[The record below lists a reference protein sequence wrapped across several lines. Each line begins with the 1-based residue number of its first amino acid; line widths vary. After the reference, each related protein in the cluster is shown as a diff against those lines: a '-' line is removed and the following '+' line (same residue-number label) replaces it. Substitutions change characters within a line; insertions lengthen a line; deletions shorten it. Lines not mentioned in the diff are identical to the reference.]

1 MIKFIFYYF
10 LLTIA
15 SFEASS
21 HEFTPAQL
29 EITQISERDYLVNWK
44 FPINQVSKS
53 KIKFPEFCSSE
64 EDLFPKRSGKYL
76 EEIIELNCAESL
88 KGSTLNVSNMSFM
101 TDVMVT
107 IRFVNDEIFQDYITS
122 ENADLV
128 IPSEV
133 EYSNFSYL
141 FMGFEHLLG
150 GYDHILF
157 VFGLVFLISG
167 WFNLIKTITSFTLAH
182 SITLALSSLGVIR
195 LPQIATEAVI
205 ALTIIY
211 LAYEILDKKD
221 LRKIPW
227 HIPFGFG
234 LIHGFGFAG
243 ALMEIGF
250 SGQSLFQT
258 LLLFNVGIE
267 LAQLSLLPIIFL
279 FIFFFTKMN
288 LRNEFKAVSA
298 FSIGGISSYWF
309 LERTLNLFYA

>member
-29 EITQISERDYLVNWK
+29 EITQISKSDYLVNWK

-76 EEIIELNCAESL
+76 QEIIELNCSESL

-288 LRNEFKAVSA
+288 LRNEFKTVSA

-309 LERTLNLFYA
+309 LERTLNLFYT

>member
-29 EITQISERDYLVNWK
+29 EITQISESDYLVNWK

-76 EEIIELNCAESL
+76 QEIIELNCSESL

-122 ENADLV
+122 ENSDLV

-182 SITLALSSLGVIR
+182 SITLALSSIGVIR

-279 FIFFFTKMN
+279 LIFFFTKMN
-288 LRNEFKAVSA
+288 LRNEFKTVSA

>member
-29 EITQISERDYLVNWK
+29 EITQISKSDYLVNWK

-76 EEIIELNCAESL
+76 QEIIELNCSESL

-122 ENADLV
+122 EKADLV

-182 SITLALSSLGVIR
+182 SITLALSSIGVIR

-279 FIFFFTKMN
+279 FIFFFTKSN
-288 LRNEFKAVSA
+288 LRNEFKTVSA

>member
-29 EITQISERDYLVNWK
+29 EITQISKSDYLVNWK

-76 EEIIELNCAESL
+76 QEIIELNCSESL

-122 ENADLV
+122 EKADLV

-182 SITLALSSLGVIR
+182 SITLALSSIGVIR

-279 FIFFFTKMN
+279 LIFFFTKMN
-288 LRNEFKAVSA
+288 LRSEFKTVSA

-309 LERTLNLFYA
+309 LERTLNLFYV

>member
-29 EITQISERDYLVNWK
+29 EITQISESDYLVNWK

-76 EEIIELNCAESL
+76 QEIIELNCSESL

-107 IRFVNDEIFQDYITS
+107 IRFVDDEIFQDYITS
-122 ENADLV
+122 EKAELV
-128 IPSEV
+128 IPSKV

-182 SITLALSSLGVIR
+182 SITLVLSSIGVIR

-279 FIFFFTKMN
+279 FVFFFTKMN
-288 LRNEFKAVSA
+288 LRNEFKTVSA

-309 LERTLNLFYA
+309 LERTLNLFYT

>member
-29 EITQISERDYLVNWK
+29 EITQISESDYLVNWK

-76 EEIIELNCAESL
+76 QEIIELNCSESL

-122 ENADLV
+122 ENSDLV

-182 SITLALSSLGVIR
+182 SITLALSSIGVIR

-288 LRNEFKAVSA
+288 LRNEFKTVSA

>member
-29 EITQISERDYLVNWK
+29 EITQISKSDYLVNWK

-76 EEIIELNCAESL
+76 QEIIELNCSESL

-122 ENADLV
+122 EKADLV

-182 SITLALSSLGVIR
+182 SITLALSSIGVIR

>member
-29 EITQISERDYLVNWK
+29 EVTQISESDYLVNWK

-76 EEIIELNCAESL
+76 QEIIELNCSESL

-122 ENADLV
+122 ENSDLV

-182 SITLALSSLGVIR
+182 SITLALSSIGVIR

-279 FIFFFTKMN
+279 LIFFFTKMN
-288 LRNEFKAVSA
+288 LRNEFKTVSA

-309 LERTLNLFYA
+309 LERTLNLFYV

>member
-29 EITQISERDYLVNWK
+29 EITQISESDYLVNWK

>member
-29 EITQISERDYLVNWK
+29 EITQISESDYLVNWK

-76 EEIIELNCAESL
+76 QEIIELNCSESL

-122 ENADLV
+122 ENSDLV

-182 SITLALSSLGVIR
+182 SITLALSSIGVIR

-279 FIFFFTKMN
+279 LIFFFTKMN
-288 LRNEFKAVSA
+288 LRNEFKTVSA

-309 LERTLNLFYA
+309 LERTLNLFYV

>member
-29 EITQISERDYLVNWK
+29 EITQISKSDYLVNWK

-76 EEIIELNCAESL
+76 QEIVELNCSESL

-122 ENADLV
+122 EKADLV

-182 SITLALSSLGVIR
+182 SITLALSSIGVIR

-258 LLLFNVGIE
+258 LLLFNLGIE

-288 LRNEFKAVSA
+288 LRNEFK
-298 FSIGGISSYWF
+298 I
-309 LERTLNLFYA
+309 

>member
-1 MIKFIFYYF
+1 MSKLVLYFF
-10 LLTIA
+10 LLVVA
-15 SFEASS
+15 SFEVSS

-29 EITQISERDYLVNWK
+29 EITQISESDYLVNWK
-44 FPINQVSKS
+44 FPLNQSTKLRIN
-53 KIKFPEFCSSE
+53 FPEFCSSE
-64 EDLFPKRSGKYL
+64 DDLFPKRSGKYL
-76 EEIIELNCAESL
+76 LEIIELNCKEPL
-88 KGSTLNVSNMSFM
+88 KGSTLNVTNMSFM

-107 IRFVNDEIFQDYITS
+107 IRFINDEVFQDYITS
-122 ENADLV
+122 ENSELV
-128 IPSEV
+128 IPNEV

-167 WFNLIKTITSFTLAH
+167 WFNLIKTITSFTIAH
-182 SITLALSSLGVIR
+182 SITLALSSLGVVK
-195 LPQIATEAVI
+195 LPQTATEAVI

-267 LAQLSLLPIIFL
+267 LAQLSLLPIIFFL
-279 FIFFFTKMN
+279 IFLFTKVN
-288 LRNEFKAVSA
+288 LKNEFKTISA
-298 FSIGGISSYWF
+298 FAIGGISCYWF
-309 LERTLNLFYA
+309 IERTVNLFIV

>member
-1 MIKFIFYYF
+1 V
-10 LLTIA
+10 
-15 SFEASS
+15 SFETSS

-29 EITQISERDYLVNWK
+29 EITQISESDYLVNWK
-44 FPINQVSKS
+44 FPLNQPSKS
-53 KIKFPEFCSSE
+53 EIKFPEFCSSE
-64 EDLFPKRSGKYL
+64 DDLFPKRSGKYL
-76 EEIIELNCAESL
+76 LEIIELNCSKSL
-88 KGSTLNVSNMSFM
+88 KGSILNVTNMSFM

-107 IRFVNDEIFQDYITS
+107 VRFFNDEVFQNYITS
-122 ENADLV
+122 ENTDLLIPDEV
-128 IPSEV
+128 I
-133 EYSNFSYL
+133 YSNFSYL

-167 WFNLIKTITSFTLAH
+167 WFNLIKTITSFTVAH
-182 SITLALSSLGVIR
+182 SITLALSSLDLVR
-195 LPQIATEAVI
+195 LPQTATEAVI

-211 LAYEILDKKD
+211 LAYEILVKKD

-250 SGQSLFQT
+250 SGQNFIHT
-258 LLLFNVGIE
+258 LLLFNIGIE

-279 FIFFFTKMN
+279 LIFLFTKIN
-288 LRNEFKAVSA
+288 LRNEFKLVSA
-298 FSIGGISSYWF
+298 FLIGGVSTFWF
-309 LERTLNLFYA
+309 FERTFNLFIA

>member
-1 MIKFIFYYF
+1 LIKFIFYYF

-29 EITQISERDYLVNWK
+29 EITQISESDYLVNWK

-76 EEIIELNCAESL
+76 QEIIELNCSESL

-122 ENADLV
+122 ENSDLV

-182 SITLALSSLGVIR
+182 SITLALSSIGVIR

-279 FIFFFTKMN
+279 LIFFFTKMN
-288 LRNEFKAVSA
+288 LRNEFKTVSA

>member
-1 MIKFIFYYF
+1 M
-10 LLTIA
+10 
-15 SFEASS
+15 SFEISS

-29 EITQISERDYLVNWK
+29 EITQISESDYLVNWK
-44 FPINQVSKS
+44 FPLNQPSKS

-64 EDLFPKRSGKYL
+64 DDLFPKRSGKYL
-76 EEIIELNCAESL
+76 LEIIELNCSESL
-88 KGSTLNVSNMSFM
+88 KGSTLNVTNMSFM

-107 IRFVNDEIFQDYITS
+107 VRFFNDEVFQNYITS
-122 ENADLV
+122 ENTDLL
-128 IPSEV
+128 IPDEAI
-133 EYSNFSYL
+133 YSNFSYL

-167 WFNLIKTITSFTLAH
+167 WFNLIKTITSFTVAH
-182 SITLALSSLGVIR
+182 SITLALSSLDLVR
-195 LPQIATEAVI
+195 LPQTATEAVI

-211 LAYEILDKKD
+211 LAYEILAKKD

-250 SGQSLFQT
+250 SGQNLFHT
-258 LLLFNVGIE
+258 LLLFNIGIE

-279 FIFFFTKMN
+279 LIFLFTKIN
-288 LRNEFKAVSA
+288 LRNEFKLVSA
-298 FSIGGISSYWF
+298 FLIGGVSTFWF
-309 LERTLNLFYA
+309 FERTFNLFIA

>member
-29 EITQISERDYLVNWK
+29 EITQISKSDYLVNWK

-76 EEIIELNCAESL
+76 QEIIELNCSESL

-122 ENADLV
+122 EKADLV

-182 SITLALSSLGVIR
+182 SITLALSSIGVIR

-279 FIFFFTKMN
+279 FIFFFTKLN
-288 LRNEFKAVSA
+288 LRNEFKTVSA

>member
-29 EITQISERDYLVNWK
+29 EITQISKSDYLVNWK

-76 EEIIELNCAESL
+76 QEIIELNCSESL

-122 ENADLV
+122 EKADLV

-182 SITLALSSLGVIR
+182 SITLALSSIGVIR

-288 LRNEFKAVSA
+288 LRNEFKTVSA

-309 LERTLNLFYA
+309 LERTLNLFYT

>member
-15 SFEASS
+15 SFEAIS

-29 EITQISERDYLVNWK
+29 EITQISKSDYLVNWK

-76 EEIIELNCAESL
+76 QEIIELNCSESL

-122 ENADLV
+122 EKADLV

-182 SITLALSSLGVIR
+182 SITLALSSIGVIR

-288 LRNEFKAVSA
+288 LRNEFKTVSA

>member
-10 LLTIA
+10 LLTIV

-29 EITQISERDYLVNWK
+29 EITQISKSDYLVNWK

-76 EEIIELNCAESL
+76 QEIIELNCSESL

-122 ENADLV
+122 EKADLV

-182 SITLALSSLGVIR
+182 SITLALSSIGVIR

-288 LRNEFKAVSA
+288 LRNEFKTVSA

>member
-29 EITQISERDYLVNWK
+29 EITQISESDYLVNWK

-309 LERTLNLFYA
+309 LERTLNLFYT